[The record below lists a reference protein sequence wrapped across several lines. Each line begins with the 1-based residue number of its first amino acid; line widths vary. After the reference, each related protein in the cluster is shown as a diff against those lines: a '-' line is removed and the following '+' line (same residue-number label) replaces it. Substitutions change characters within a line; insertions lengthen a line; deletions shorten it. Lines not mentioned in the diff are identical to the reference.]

1 MDGRRARV
9 VLGVDNDAGP
19 TEIRRAF
26 RARALV
32 THPDHG
38 GDRFAFAELT
48 DALAA
53 LDPIVHAADARPSGS
68 VRPRVPL
75 AAARPRFDAYDSPRR
90 TAPRREFA
98 DILHAATARLG

>member
-1 MDGRRARV
+1 MDGRHARF
-9 VLGVDNDAGP
+9 VLGVGNNAGP

-38 GDRFAFAELT
+38 GDNRSFTELV

-53 LDPIVHAADARPSGS
+53 VGTFTVEPVAITLLRTAPFVATRT
-68 VRPRVPL
+68 
-75 AAARPRFDAYDSPRR
+75 RFDAYDSPHRP
-90 TAPRREFA
+90 APTRAFA
-98 DILHAATARLG
+98 DVLHATTARLG

>member
-1 MDGRRARV
+1 MDGRRARI
-9 VLGVDNDAGP
+9 VLGVGNDAGP

-38 GDRFAFAELT
+38 GDASTFAELV

-53 LDPIVHAADARPSGS
+53 LDDVVAAPVFKVRERPTKVS
-68 VRPRVPL
+68 V
-75 AAARPRFDAYDSPRR
+75 ANRPRFDAYDSPRR
-90 TAPRREFA
+90 PAPRRSFA
-98 DILHAATARLG
+98 DVLQAATARVG